1 MKRTAKLIGACGLM
15 LLPTLCLAA
24 GESPVG
30 NGLQAVL
37 TMITGTT
44 GITAATLGVAGIGI
58 GCVYGY
64 LEWTR
69 FLQTVIGIAIIFGS
83 STIVSTLTKGLS

>member
-1 MKRTAKLIGACGLM
+1 MNRTAQLLGTCFLM
-15 LLPTLCLAA
+15 ILPTLCLAA

-30 NGLQAVL
+30 NGLQKILA
-37 TMITGTT
+37 MITGTT
-44 GITAATLGVAGIGI
+44 GITAATLGVAGIGV

-83 STIVSTLTKGLS
+83 STIVSTLTSGIS